1 MHPPLVAS
9 RRPSHKRRV
18 SELFDH
24 RLRALRRDRAA
35 RSGIE
40 TFLYDR
46 AFADCMD
53 RLSDVRGGFADALLI
68 GCPDPAW
75 PKRVEATNVSVVD
88 PGPLMAGRAGGQCA
102 DPETLPFDG
111 ESFDLVITIG
121 LLETANDL
129 RLAAAA
135 LHLLLKPGGLLLGA
149 VAGGNSLPGLRR
161 ATLAADA
168 VTRQTSAHVHPLLE
182 APALARL
189 LAESG
194 FKEPVVDIDRVG
206 LGYAAL
212 DDLVRDLRRMGMTN
226 ILTARSHRPFSKA
239 SLAAARAAFLNGK
252 ARAEEQVEI
261 LNFAAWKAGPKI

>member
-75 PKRVEATNVSVVD
+75 PKRVEATHVSVVD
-88 PGPLMAGRAGGQCA
+88 PGPLMAGHAGGQCA

-149 VAGGNSLPGLRR
+149 VAFQDC
-161 ATLAADA
+161 AAPRSRP
-168 VTRQTSAHVHPLLE
+168 TR
-182 APALARL
+182 
-189 LAESG
+189 
-194 FKEPVVDIDRVG
+194 
-206 LGYAAL
+206 
-212 DDLVRDLRRMGMTN
+212 
-226 ILTARSHRPFSKA
+226 
-239 SLAAARAAFLNGK
+239 SLAKPARMCIRASKLRHWRNCWLN
-252 ARAEEQVEI
+252 RASKSPLSISTE
-261 LNFAAWKAGPKI
+261 